1 MEIFFIV
8 LSVIVGLFVLFYLTI
23 FAFAFYVHRRF
34 FHRRYNGN
42 KYLKYFKADDFYGLK
57 TETISFQSDVGQYI
71 HGYIYSYD
79 QVKKPYGLIIFSHG
93 FGAGHEAYTTEINT
107 FAKAGFYVLAY
118 DGTGCV
124 GSEGKYFRGFDQGP
138 IDLMSAYRFA
148 ESDPRLKDLRK
159 IFVGHSWGAFSVM
172 NAQLRANVCGAV
184 AMCGFVSSAEI
195 VAQTAIHRCRVLRK
209 IFSDILRLLNR
220 FEFGKNANQSCLDS
234 LKDSN
239 KPIFLLYGEKDQTVL
254 YRYNGA
260 FLKNKLG
267 DKKNIRFCS
276 FKEKGHNVY
285 LTVEAEEYMNNTFA
299 QIAQKIKLD
308 PGCARELYNQVDYE
322 KMTAE
327 DPAIMGIIIDF
338 CKKIVA

>member
-159 IFVGHSWGAFSVM
+159 IF
-172 NAQLRANVCGAV
+172 
-184 AMCGFVSSAEI
+184 
-195 VAQTAIHRCRVLRK
+195 CR
-209 IFSDILRLLNR
+209 
-220 FEFGKNANQSCLDS
+220 
-234 LKDSN
+234 
-239 KPIFLLYGEKDQTVL
+239 
-254 YRYNGA
+254 A
-260 FLKNKLG
+260 FLGGLFCYECSIKGKCLRSGSDVWLCFQRRNSCPNCYSSLPSF
-267 DKKNIRFCS
+267 KKNFFRYFA
-276 FKEKGHNVY
+276 
-285 LTVEAEEYMNNTFA
+285 LTESV
-299 QIAQKIKLD
+299 
-308 PGCARELYNQVDYE
+308 
-322 KMTAE
+322 
-327 DPAIMGIIIDF
+327 
-338 CKKIVA
+338 